1 MKNVK
6 SIAKSVVTVAAA
18 PVANVVAKITNQ
30 EEIARRDRLQEKLI
44 EINTVAM
51 RELPLIENDA
61 IRAEMTTYFE
71 RQIQLAVEYA

>member
-51 RELPLIENDA
+51 RELPLIENDEM
-61 IRAEMTTYFE
+61 RAEMTAYFE